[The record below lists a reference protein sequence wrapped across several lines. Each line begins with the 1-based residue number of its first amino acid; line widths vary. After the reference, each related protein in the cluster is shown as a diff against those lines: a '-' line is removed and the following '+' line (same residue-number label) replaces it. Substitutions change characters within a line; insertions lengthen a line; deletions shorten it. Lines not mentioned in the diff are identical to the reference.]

1 MARRTVTVKITE
13 EGRDRGKTFH
23 ITEMPAVQAEA
34 WAIRALLAL
43 ATNINVTD
51 DEAARGMAQL
61 STMSMVK
68 IAAGM
73 DYEDARPLMEEL
85 MACVQ
90 IVPDPSRPD
99 VMRSDIVHD
108 VEEVAT
114 LMKLKLETYK
124 LHTSFSP
131 LAVTST
137 STSTTSQ
144 AGQAPSRSTRTSPG
158 R

>member
-1 MARRTVTVKITE
+1 
-13 EGRDRGKTFH
+13 
-23 ITEMPAVQAEA
+23 
-34 WAIRALLAL
+34 
-43 ATNINVTD
+43 
-51 DEAARGMAQL
+51 
-61 STMSMVK
+61 MSMVK

-158 R
+158 GEVGDLLQPARRVPDAGGQQRGRAQP